1 MTNNDELAYREK
13 HSRLWERYDE
23 AAHDNAEHIR
33 DILQLTL
40 DALEAAEGHIFKTE
54 RDAKALLA
62 ERDAD
67 KKRIAEQQDIIAKQE
82 KWIKDVETTM
92 LAATDRAEAAE
103 KLVAELERDVD
114 AANARVDTKCAQL
127 CNQDEEIEMLRLR
140 IAELEARTVSV
151 KLPDEFYT
159 IADNIR
165 TQDNRITSEP
175 MFCVYQKREIAVD
188 SDCDYDRIVWVDE
201 DGNEASEHKSARLE
215 LLHDN
220 FREPPDGWR
229 RVAVKDV
236 DDFVTC
242 CFTERG
248 CKDYLACNGHNLR
261 LPFIYVK
268 SGFRNAEYISIR
280 NWLAGI
286 NWKWGR
292 SDAK

>member
-1 MTNNDELAYREK
+1 MTNNGELALNGYEISNQLRHLADNEID
-13 HSRLWERYDE
+13 SDSFAVVTENYNGNEVEFERPITDL
-23 AAHDNAEHIR
+23 A
-33 DILQLTL
+33 L
-40 DALEAAEGHIFKTE
+40 DAAGLI
-54 RDAKALLA
+54 DALLA

-67 KKRIAEQQDIIAKQE
+67 KKVIAESVVLFETLRQE
-82 KWIKDVETTM
+82 V
-92 LAATDRAEAAE
+92 LA
-103 KLVAELERDVD
+103 LERDVD

-151 KLPDEFYT
+151 KLPDEFYA

-201 DGNEASEHKSARLE
+201 DGNEASELKSARLE
-215 LLHDN
+215 LLHEN

-242 CFTERG
+242 CFTEQG

-268 SGFRNAEYISIR
+268 SGFRNA
-280 NWLAGI
+280 
-286 NWKWGR
+286 
-292 SDAK
+292 

>member
-1 MTNNDELAYREK
+1 MTNNDELA
-13 HSRLWERYDE
+13 LIAE
-23 AAHDNAEHIR
+23 AALKAGQGSKEMVEFRVTANPAN
-33 DILQLTL
+33 IL
-40 DALEAAEGHIFKTE
+40 
-54 RDAKALLA
+54 ALLA

-67 KKRIAEQQDIIAKQE
+67 KKVIAESVVLFETLRQE
-82 KWIKDVETTM
+82 V
-92 LAATDRAEAAE
+92 LA
-103 KLVAELERDVD
+103 LERDVD

-201 DGNEASEHKSARLE
+201 DGNEASELKSARLE
-215 LLHDN
+215 LLHEN

-242 CFTERG
+242 CFTEQG

-286 NWKWGR
+286 KLEVGEV
-292 SDAK
+292 

>member
-1 MTNNDELAYREK
+1 MTNNDELAMQAEQCANILENISGFEPDDIDGDAVDLRFDLDGMDTGCTVSLVEQCQ
-13 HSRLWERYDE
+13 H
-23 AAHDNAEHIR
+23 AA
-33 DILQLTL
+33 
-40 DALEAAEGHIFKTE
+40 DAL
-54 RDAKALLA
+54 RALLA

-67 KKRIAEQQDIIAKQE
+67 KKVIAERAVLFETLRQE
-82 KWIKDVETTM
+82 V
-92 LAATDRAEAAE
+92 LA
-103 KLVAELERDVD
+103 LERDVD

-151 KLPDEFYT
+151 QLPDEFYT

-215 LLHDN
+215 LLHEN
-220 FREPPDGWR
+220 FREPPDGWH

-286 NWKWGR
+286 KLEVGEV
-292 SDAK
+292 